1 MLSPGG
7 GLSQYVLSLCEFLAR
22 EHDVYVLLTHNG
34 SDIHWEQSQLRSIST
49 NIKLITLGTEC
60 KFGKYLKTIKLIW
73 SIRPNIIINNFNAV
87 VQYILPFIPT
97 KIKKVHILHSDDQR
111 YYQIG
116 AINAK
121 MMNGWIAPTQ
131 AVADNFDRY
140 TQGAYRDKVVVIP
153 HGVASAVPSAKKEH
167 SEVEILYAGVLYE
180 HKGVKTLPAIVRRLE
195 EEHIDFHFTVVGGG
209 VLADWLAEQFQDE
222 IASGVIEMTGVI
234 PHEEVYQRMSQAD
247 IFLYPTHLDS
257 FGLVI
262 AEAMMNGAVPV
273 VTHLPGITDNLIRDT
288 IDGYL
293 VDKDDIEGFSSSI
306 VRLAR
311 DKRLLSKLSNATH
324 QRAVTTLSM
333 EQMQVNYTNYFRTL

>member
-1 MLSPGG
+1 
-7 GLSQYVLSLCEFLAR
+7 
-22 EHDVYVLLTHNG
+22 
-34 SDIHWEQSQLRSIST
+34 
-49 NIKLITLGTEC
+49 
-60 KFGKYLKTIKLIW
+60 
-73 SIRPNIIINNFNAV
+73 
-87 VQYILPFIPT
+87 
-97 KIKKVHILHSDDQR
+97 
-111 YYQIG
+111 
-116 AINAK
+116 
-121 MMNGWIAPTQ
+121 
-131 AVADNFDRY
+131 
-140 TQGAYRDKVVVIP
+140 
-153 HGVASAVPSAKKEH
+153 
-167 SEVEILYAGVLYE
+167 
-180 HKGVKTLPAIVRRLE
+180 
-195 EEHIDFHFTVVGGG
+195 
-209 VLADWLAEQFQDE
+209 
-222 IASGVIEMTGVI
+222 MTGVI

-311 DKRLLSKLSNATH
+311 DKRLLSQLSNATH